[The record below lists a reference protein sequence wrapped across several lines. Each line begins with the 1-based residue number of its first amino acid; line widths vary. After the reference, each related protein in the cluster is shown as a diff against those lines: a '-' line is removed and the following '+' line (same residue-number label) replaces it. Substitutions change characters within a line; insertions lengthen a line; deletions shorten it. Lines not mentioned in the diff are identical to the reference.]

1 MPAARERKYHRLLHK
16 QAALV
21 QISPL
26 ARFSKRFH
34 RAIHWSWREMLT
46 QHMFAN
52 GVMANEMDEELQWAQ
67 SRRLSMHHAFAETA
81 VTAGQ
86 DEDSI
91 GLALS
96 ALIDHYGLDRVS
108 AAKDL
113 GFSNGDICP

>member
-26 ARFSKRFH
+26 ARFSKRFP

-46 QHMFAN
+46 QHMFAD
-52 GVMANEMDEELQWAQ
+52 GVMTNEMDEELKWAQ
-67 SRRLSMHHAFAETA
+67 CRRLSMHHAFSETS
-81 VTAGQ
+81 GQ
-86 DEDSI
+86 DEDSV
-91 GLALS
+91 GLALNT
-96 ALIDHYGLDRVS
+96 LIEHYGLERVS

-113 GFSNGDICP
+113 